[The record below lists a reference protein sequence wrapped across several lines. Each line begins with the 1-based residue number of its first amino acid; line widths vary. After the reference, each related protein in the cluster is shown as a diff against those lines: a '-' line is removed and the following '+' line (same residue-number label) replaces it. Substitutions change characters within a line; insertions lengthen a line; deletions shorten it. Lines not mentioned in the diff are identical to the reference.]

1 MSTNEL
7 YKERELLR
15 RLAEGDE
22 LVFREL
28 FDQYRDMVYA
38 KALHFMKTP
47 VLAEDILQDVFLQ
60 IWRYRDRM
68 AGIQNFKAYL
78 NTVSRNLIYSH
89 FRKMANNSLLLEKIE
104 EQQESETGPDVFSK
118 VEAKELQEALNTAL
132 GLLTNQQRKV
142 FELSRIQGL
151 SHPEIAEM
159 LNMQRE
165 TVKKHISDALRTIRG
180 NLHRFPI
187 LMQTGILLY
196 IYTR

>member
-180 NLHRFPI
+180 NLHRLSLI
-187 LMQTGILLY
+187 HI
-196 IYTR
+196 